1 MTEQRPFPDHS
12 ADRGPYSG
20 RNCRSGSECNGPN
33 SETKYPTRRAYVVK
47 VRSDATPDALIGRLE
62 NLVTG
67 RRGEF
72 MTAHELLRMIIG
84 DIVESTSP
92 DGL

>member
-1 MTEQRPFPDHS
+1 MVLSTDS
-12 ADRGPYSG
+12 
-20 RNCRSGSECNGPN
+20 
-33 SETKYPTRRAYVVK
+33 KYPNRRTYVVK
-47 VRSDATPDALIGRLE
+47 LRSDASPDALIGRLE

-72 MTAHELLRMIIG
+72 MSAHELLRMIVG
-84 DIVESTSP
+84 DIVEPASP

>member
-1 MTEQRPFPDHS
+1 MVLS
-12 ADRGPYSG
+12 
-20 RNCRSGSECNGPN
+20 SE
-33 SETKYPTRRAYVVK
+33 SKYPNRRAYVVK